1 MEAGK
6 PKGLDSRCAV
16 NSVGVI
22 VGSEFR
28 VWGKKGWQL
37 RGEKRFGR
45 RKCPS
50 HLLLCREITW
60 TEVRCGLVETNGINF
75 M

>member
-6 PKGLDSRCAV
+6 SKGLGFRCAV

-28 VWGKKGWQL
+28 VWGKKGCQ
-37 RGEKRFGR
+37 RSGEKRFGR

-60 TEVRCGLVETNGINF
+60 TEVRCGLIETNDNDF